1 MLLIWVVRPGV
12 YRGDK
17 RGTEATL
24 LAVHSLERAMG
35 RALLA
40 HVEVVLLTWQQLP
53 DELITLNA
61 DWMFTES
68 RFYRIA
74 QVDIVGGLNIGL
86 IGLFE
91 QLKAENRITDFCSR
105 VVVIKQAAYH
115 EVPDTEQV
123 VASELPDWVRP
134 EI

>member
-1 MLLIWVVRPGV
+1 
-12 YRGDK
+12 
-17 RGTEATL
+17 
-24 LAVHSLERAMG
+24 MG

-105 VVVIKQAAYH
+105 VVVIKQAAYR
-115 EVPDTEQV
+115 EGPDTEQV

>member
-1 MLLIWVVRPGV
+1 
-12 YRGDK
+12 
-17 RGTEATL
+17 
-24 LAVHSLERAMG
+24 MG

-123 VASELPDWVRP
+123 VTSELPDWIRP